1 MVETL
6 TKKRLTP
13 WICRL
18 SRLSTLFVGREMG
31 RIGFGPGPFFFL
43 AELYSEEGLSQDELS
58 RRVGVNKSNTSRA
71 LAKLESFGLICRKSD
86 PDNHKVK
93 KIYLKAKAHEIQ
105 KEFRRIQDQWND
117 TLLNGF
123 SENEKERLLVSLKKM
138 TKNAEATIGTVFPC
152 RASCSSL

>member
-1 MVETL
+1 MAEKG

-18 SRLSTLFVGREMG
+18 SRPSTLFVGREMG
-31 RIGFGPGPFFFL
+31 RIGFGQGHFFFL

-71 LAKLESFGLICRKSD
+71 LAKLESFGLIRRKSD

-93 KIYLKAKAHEIQ
+93 KIYLKTKAYEIQ
-105 KEFRRIQDQWND
+105 KEFRRIQNQWND

-123 SENEKERLLVSLKKM
+123 SENEKARLLANLKKM
-138 TKNAEATIGTVFPC
+138 AGNAEASIGAVLPC
-152 RASCSSL
+152 RASCGRQ